1 VPTPTDR
8 TTEPTAL
15 RVTLSTGAATG
26 TVPSGPSVLRN
37 AEGARLPTGPLFLLG
52 GSPPVRGSYAR
63 RKAATAV
70 PHDTSARPARTTAT
84 PIPDW
89 HAEAIAR
96 EREQCRRLDAA
107 IAELVAAAEPL
118 WHRGD
123 GYGGHVLGSLH
134 GAIRA
139 AGLPA
144 QEWGKWPEVRKQFAR
159 RKAQLIAAIAQ
170 RDGYECEVC
179 GSVADLQVDHKVPV
193 ALGGKN
199 DLDNLHFLCR
209 DCNAAKGT
217 MTWAV
222 FLADLMAEG
231 D

>member
-1 VPTPTDR
+1 MPQGTRTPSSRDRGTPTTD
-8 TTEPTAL
+8 
-15 RVTLSTGAATG
+15 G
-26 TVPSGPSVLRN
+26 
-37 AEGARLPTGPLFLLG
+37 
-52 GSPPVRGSYAR
+52 Y
-63 RKAATAV
+63 
-70 PHDTSARPARTTAT
+70 
-84 PIPDW
+84 
-89 HAEAIAR
+89 AEAIAR
-96 EREQCRRLDAA
+96 ERQQCQRLDAA
-107 IAELVAAAEPL
+107 ITELVAAAAPL

-134 GAIRA
+134 GAIRT

-159 RKAQLIAAIAQ
+159 HKSQLIAAVTH
-170 RDGYECEVC
+170 RDGYECEAC
-179 GSVADLQVDHKVPV
+179 GSADDLQMDHKVPV

-231 D
+231 A